1 MDAKPKLNRAWH
13 LTHRLGPKA
22 PLEKRLAW
30 HAAHV
35 KACGCRDMPAS
46 IAAELKKR
54 GLAPGAATR
63 KRKS

>member
-1 MDAKPKLNRAWH
+1 MSAKSKLNRAWH

-30 HAAHV
+30 HAAHAKV
-35 KACGCRDMPAS
+35 CGCREMPAS

-54 GLAPGAATR
+54 PRTR
-63 KRKS
+63 RARED